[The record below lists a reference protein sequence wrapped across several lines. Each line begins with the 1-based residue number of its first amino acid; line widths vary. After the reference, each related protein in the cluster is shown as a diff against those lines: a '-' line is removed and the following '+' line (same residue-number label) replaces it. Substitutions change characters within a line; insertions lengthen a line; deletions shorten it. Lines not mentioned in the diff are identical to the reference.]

1 MSSQLPRTSSRPG
14 YFNTRTDTDGVE
26 DIRFFRD
33 RRPQSRELNELPDI
47 LRQRIDSI
55 GDSIYSDGDVV
66 KGAEAIVGPAQA
78 GLAYPNVTVTVQ
90 DGQVY
95 LRGKVYNL
103 PGAVVPVPN
112 TGKVKVGVRFRLRE
126 VDQLT
131 HPDMVNDPAP
141 GGNFAEPGAGR
152 LLSELQWGWKSL
164 TTPAQDPLSDWDFY
178 PVYEVQDGV
187 LILKV
192 STQDN
197 SWFLNLLASYDYN
210 ANENYIVRGFG
221 VRFVTQTE
229 THFVLTV
236 GAGLANLLGYQVERG
251 ADLRFLIEKNPD
263 TLFANNEP
271 HVFAADP
278 DGRDRIW
285 FNRPPLATLGEVF
298 GVARKTEAVV
308 KGFSGGA
315 DDLPDS
321 SIVLIQQIVRGAT
334 VYQQGVSWTLVGG
347 RVQWAPSPAPQP
359 AAGETYEVTYQCQQV
374 IDVPL
379 EDQFADH
386 IVIGGGG
393 LDIVEGSFVNVD
405 YHYKLPRVDLLVLN
419 GDGTVSRIAGIPRLK
434 NPEAPKA
441 SRGQIALAEVE
452 MDWRDAPIIREA
464 TVRAFP
470 MWRQQAVEQRLAL
483 LELRDA
489 ARELQLNATI
499 REPAA
504 RYDIFADPLFDDDM
518 RDGGIPQTGA
528 IVEGGLVLPITGE
541 SHILDWPVG
550 HPSHGN
556 NGRAWTLPY
565 VNEVMVDQPQMTAC
579 LRINPYQAF
588 DPLPAKMTLDPAV
601 DRWTVN
607 NTVWLSPITRRF
619 TRRGGRN
626 RVRTTRSAA
635 EVSEASTAAVET
647 RVRSVAFRV
656 EGFGPGETIAAATF
670 DGVALAGIPGMQAS
684 PAGLLEGT
692 FMIPA
697 GVPSGIKEVNFTG
710 TGGSEASARYIAEG
724 TVVTSTMQEIL
735 TVTVT
740 RRRRRDPLAQ
750 TFTPV
755 EDSMVSSVDVKFCA
769 IGDRNLPVLVQIREV
784 ELGIPS
790 GVILAETRV
799 SMATIVAGT
808 WKNIAFDIPVSVR
821 AGQEY
826 ALVFLTNDALHA
838 MAIARLGEYAQAADN
853 DGDEGWVTSQPDT
866 VGTLLKSAN
875 ASTWLP
881 DPAAD
886 LCYRLNRARFTAL
899 TRTVLLGRHA
909 IVEATD
915 LQVTASVLLVSAETD
930 VRFQVNQTTASVT
943 DLVEEGQGIEFTER
957 RTDTVEVAA
966 HLSGTEYASPV
977 LFPGTQ
983 LLVGQLQGQ
992 GSYVSRSFK
1001 GSAEFSARII
1011 CSVFKPG
1018 TSTVEAAMFGAQ
1030 LDGTGAEIVVG
1041 GVQQTTFHAAALHSV
1056 TPGAD
1061 GFAEYEWRVFGVH
1074 GVGLERLTKLRLLLN
1089 GTARDRV
1096 EVREIRV
1103 ITK

>member
-1 MSSQLPRTSSRPG
+1 MSSQFPRTSSQPG

-26 DIRFFRD
+26 DIRFLRG

-47 LRQRIDSI
+47 LRARIDSI
-55 GDSIYSDGDVV
+55 GDSLYSDGDVV
-66 KGAEAIVGPAQA
+66 RGGEAVVGPAQN
-78 GLAYPNVTVTVQ
+78 GLAYANVTVTMQ
-90 DGQVY
+90 DGNVY
-95 LRGKVYNL
+95 LRGKVYAV

-112 TGKVKVGVRFRLRE
+112 VGKVKVGIRFRLRE
-126 VDQLT
+126 VTELT
-131 HPDMVNDPAP
+131 HPDMINDPAP
-141 GGNFAEPGAGR
+141 GGNFSEAGAPR

-164 TTPAQDPLSDWDFY
+164 TSTAQDPLGDWDFY

-187 LILKV
+187 LVLKA

-197 SWFLNLLASYDYN
+197 GWFLNLLASYDYN

-229 THFVLTV
+229 THYVLTIS
-236 GAGLANLLGYQVERG
+236 AGLANLLGYQVERG
-251 ADLRFLIEKNPD
+251 ADLRFEIEKNPD

-271 HVFAADP
+271 HVFTADP
-278 DGRDRIW
+278 DGRDRIYL
-285 FNRPPLATLGEVF
+285 NRKPLATLGEVF
-298 GVARKTEAVV
+298 GVVRKTEAVI

-321 SIVLIQQIVRGAT
+321 SVVVIDQIVRGAT

-347 RVQWAPSPAPQP
+347 RVQWAPAPAPQP
-359 AAGETYEVTYQCQQV
+359 GTGETYEVTYQSQQV
-374 IDVPL
+374 IDVAP

-386 IVIGGGG
+386 IVVGGGG
-393 LDIVEGSFVNVD
+393 VEIVEGSFVNVD

-419 GDGTVSRIAGIPRLK
+419 TDGGVVRVAGIPRLR

-441 SRGQIALAEVE
+441 TRGQLALAEIE
-452 MDWRDAPIIREA
+452 MDWRNVPVVRQA
-464 TVRAFP
+464 TVRAYP
-470 MWRQQAVEQRLAL
+470 VWKQHSLEQRVAL
-483 LELRDA
+483 LEQRDA
-489 ARELQLNATI
+489 ANALKVNATI
-499 REPAA
+499 SEPAA
-504 RYDIFADPLFDDDM
+504 RYDIFADPLLDDDL
-518 RDGGIPQTGA
+518 RDGGTPQTGA
-528 IVEGGLVLPITGE
+528 IVDGGLVLPITGE

-550 HPSHGN
+550 HASRGN
-556 NGRAWTLPY
+556 NARAWTLPF
-565 VNEVMVDQPQMTAC
+565 VDEVMVDQPQMTAC

-588 DPLPAKMTLDPAV
+588 DPLPARLTLDPAV
-601 DRWTVN
+601 DTWTVN

-619 TRRGGRN
+619 TRRGRRN
-626 RVRTTRSAA
+626 QVSTSRTVTEVA
-635 EVSEASTAAVET
+635 ETSTAVVET

-656 EGFGPGETIAAATF
+656 EGFGPGESIASATF
-670 DGVALAGIPGMQAS
+670 DGVALAGLPGLQAS
-684 PAGLLEGT
+684 PAGILAGT

-697 GVPSGIKEVNFTG
+697 GVPSGIKEVSITG
-710 TGGSEASARYIAEG
+710 TGGGEAVARYVAEG
-724 TVVTSTMQEIL
+724 SVVTSTLQELL

-769 IGDRNLPVLVQIREV
+769 VGDRNLPVLVQIREV

-799 SMATIVAGT
+799 SMGTIVAGAWT
-808 WKNIAFDIPVSVR
+808 NVAFEIPVSVR

-826 ALVFLTNDALHA
+826 ALVFLTNDAQHA
-838 MAIARLGEYAQAADN
+838 LAIARLGEYAQAADN
-853 DGDEGWVTSQPDT
+853 GGDEGWVTSQPDS

-899 TRTVLLGRHA
+899 SRTVLVGRHA
-909 IVEATD
+909 ITEATD
-915 LQVTASVLLVSAETD
+915 LQVIASTLLVSAATD
-930 VRFQVNQTTASVT
+930 VRFQVNQTMASAT

-957 RTDTVEVAA
+957 RTDVVEVAA
-966 HLSGTEYASPV
+966 HLSGTAYASPV

-992 GSYVSRSFK
+992 GSYVSRAFK

-1011 CSVFKPG
+1011 CKVFRPG
-1018 TSTVEAAMFGAQ
+1018 TATVEAAMLGAQ
-1030 LDGTGAEIVVG
+1030 LDGTGNEVVVG
-1041 GVQQTTFHAAALHSV
+1041 GVQQTAFHTAALHSV
-1056 TPGAD
+1056 TPQGD
-1061 GFAEYEWRVFGVH
+1061 GFEEYEWRVSGVH
-1074 GVGLERLTKLRLLLN
+1074 GVGLDRMTRVRLLLN

-1096 EVREIRV
+1096 EVRDIRV